1 MTIYIVFHS
10 KKVSPFRPCN
20 DGLFA
25 ATIAKI
31 ANPEAKLIPAV
42 YNEPPN
48 LEINEDDLIY
58 LLDLSYHHSTLKR
71 WIDSGATIQLIDHH
85 KSAKNDLENWLNARF
100 DSVFYMYRSAAFL
113 SWEYF
118 FPDKEVPE
126 IVRYVQDRD
135 IWTKKLPD
143 CDLCSLGL
151 SEELNNKSLDD
162 CVDIVRDALELGTAE
177 KWIELGQS
185 VDLEVKEAIGTAMS
199 RIKWRIIGGYNVPTV
214 VLKFEREFQA
224 YSDIGNLIAAKF
236 PHAYFAC
243 VEIGSGFAL
252 RSTDNQL
259 DVSKIAK
266 SLGGGGHMR
275 ASGCDGDL
283 ILKRWKRES

>member
-1 MTIYIVFHS
+1 
-10 KKVSPFRPCN
+10 
-20 DGLFA
+20 
-25 ATIAKI
+25 
-31 ANPEAKLIPAV
+31 
-42 YNEPPN
+42 
-48 LEINEDDLIY
+48 
-58 LLDLSYHHSTLKR
+58 LDLSYHHSTLKK

-85 KSAKNDLENWLNARF
+85 NSAKNDLENWLNARF
-100 DSVFYMYRSAAFL
+100 DSVFTIDKSAAVL

-151 SEELNNKSLDD
+151 SEELNKKSLDD
-162 CVDIVRDALELGTAE
+162 CMEIVLDALKIGTAE
-177 KWIELGQS
+177 KWIELGYE
-185 VDLEVKEAIGTAMS
+185 VDIEIQKAIDTARK

-236 PHAYFAC
+236 PYAYFAC

-259 DVSKIAK
+259 DVSKIVK

-283 ILKRWKRES
+283 MLKRWKRES